1 MKKFVNE
8 FGVTIGLLCL
18 LVWIIVLVIARA
30 T

>member
-8 FGVTIGLLCL
+8 FGITIGLLCL
-18 LVWIIVLVIARA
+18 LAWIIVLVIARA